1 MPYHPWA
8 MPGLLR
14 EFDLNELRTL
24 CVAADMGTLGRASR
38 RLHVSQPALSKR
50 IANLEAL
57 AGTPLLD
64 RTPQGVRLTAA
75 GRRLYED
82 ARPLLEHAAVVQET
96 LASLAHAT
104 RQVRVAASHSAA
116 EAFAGRALSH
126 LGDAHIAIDLV
137 VANSD
142 RVRLRVAN
150 GKADVGVAVALPGQ
164 EPLAGT
170 REIEL
175 ADDEVVVAVP
185 LAHPWARADTLTV
198 VQFLQTPMVLRD
210 PGSYAR
216 RAVEMVLEARHL
228 TAVAPVA
235 EMSTPQAVKAEARD
249 RRAPLMLSRHILED
263 DLNFVIVPVD
273 GLRFER
279 AYVAVVPAQGQPS
292 PADREVLD
300 RLAAHAGVEVRAGD
314 AA

>member
-1 MPYHPWA
+1 MPN
-8 MPGLLR
+8 LLR

-24 CVAADMGTLGRASR
+24 CVAADMGTLGRAAR

-57 AGTPLLD
+57 AGTPLLE

-126 LGDAHIAIDLV
+126 MTEGHIAVELV
-137 VANSD
+137 IANTN

-164 EPLAGT
+164 EPLPGT
-170 REIEL
+170 RHVKL

-185 LAHPWARADTLTV
+185 LAHPWARAQELTTA
-198 VQFLQTPMVLRD
+198 QFLGSRMVLRD
-210 PGSYAR
+210 PDSYAR
-216 RAVEMVLEARHL
+216 FAVETVLEQRRLSA
-228 TAVAPVA
+228 AAPLA
-235 EMSTPQAVKAEARD
+235 EMSTPQGVKAEARD
-249 RRAPLMLSRHILED
+249 RCAPLMLSRHILAG

-279 AYVAVVPAQGQPS
+279 SYVAIVRTHGQLG
-292 PADREVLD
+292 AAEQEVLE
-300 RLAAHAGVEVRAGD
+300 RLAAAAPGTLAG
-314 AA
+314 